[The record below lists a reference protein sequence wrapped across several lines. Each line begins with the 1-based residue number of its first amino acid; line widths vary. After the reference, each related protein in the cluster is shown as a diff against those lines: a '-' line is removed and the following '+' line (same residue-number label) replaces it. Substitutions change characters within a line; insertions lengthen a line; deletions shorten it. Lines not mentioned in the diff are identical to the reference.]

1 MFNLTLLPKRLWFL
15 FFFLDIFLPAGIVRA
30 DTGPKP
36 SMQFEFEQDIAA
48 EPVTILSGIL
58 YECQQSDCGDAAPL
72 EEVGPQGFYCQAD
85 SCSATAYGFAPYHR
99 IEIEFSD
106 GQRRQSNI
114 FETAG
119 FDSRYAVTIRQEDLQ
134 VEAQFSSPIPAVT
147 TAVLLLCC
155 CVLTG
160 GILLV
165 VLIVWAIRRTSRN

>member
-1 MFNLTLLPKRLWFL
+1 MNLLSKKLWLL
-15 FFFLDIFLPAGIVRA
+15 FFLLQFFLPASIVGA

-36 SMQFEFEQDIAA
+36 AMEFEFEQELAGQ
-48 EPVTILSGIL
+48 PLSILSGVL
-58 YECQQSDCGDAAPL
+58 YECQQSECSDAAPL

-85 SCSATAYGFAPYHR
+85 GCSATAYGFAPYHK

-106 GQRRQSNI
+106 GQRRESNI

-119 FDSRYAVTIRQEDLQ
+119 FDSRYTVTIRQQDLL
-134 VEAQFSSPIPAVT
+134 VEPQLSPVVPTLAMSV
-147 TAVLLLCC
+147 VPLLCC

-165 VLIVWAIRRTSRN
+165 GLSVWGIRRASTN